1 MKARDFVRCK
11 ECRVL
16 MTWPHAKKIFNKLI
30 KSGMLYMDVKKIA
43 PLCNKCLVNY
53 VGVGVAV

>member
-1 MKARDFVRCK
+1 MSKIRDFVKCK

-30 KSGMLYMDVKKIA
+30 KSGMLYVDVKKIA
-43 PLCNKCLVNY
+43 PLCDKCLASHIK
-53 VGVGVAV
+53 VAC